1 VRCARVIEGSICPH
15 CLEVAETNGR
25 QLRATLEGILV
36 GRGGMAGAL
45 SAHEQLK
52 SRVARAMAEF
62 SIPSV
67 LPQLPDW
74 AAALADPNV
83 LRFLEGV
90 TVRKVVVVPGRLV
103 NIVAN

>member
-1 VRCARVIEGSICPH
+1 MWAALGHADPLVATSWPQPEGSA
-15 CLEVAETNGR
+15 LVRDEVELVVQVNGR
-25 QLRATLEGILV
+25 K
-36 GRGGMAGAL
+36 RG
-45 SAHEQLK
+45 EI
-52 SRVARAMAEF
+52 RVAADADAASAE
-62 SIPSV
+62 
-67 LPQLPDW
+67 